1 MPTIQELELGLERAQ
16 QAGDEAAVY
25 EISFF
30 LERAIKQEQ
39 AAQMRQSKSPE
50 LDMSPDEEVD
60 YSGLDYDEEPMNAL
74 TGGLSRG
81 IDIMGEG
88 VGSAIEGFGKVTG
101 LEGVE
106 EFGSEMV
113 EDNQAQLEDA
123 ENYATRRQD
132 VEGIGTGA
140 EYFFGTLGETLP
152 QMATAIG
159 AGALAVAAAPAA
171 LTVGAGAMIVGAVG
185 AGLSQIPFFYGMN
198 RERQK
203 DAIERGDGVAELDE
217 GTAFLSAIPQAA
229 MEGIVDRMLVGKF
242 FTPKVIREG
251 GVFSRVAKGAGAGAA
266 VEVPTEVGQ
275 QMIERAQAGL
285 DLQSDEAITE
295 YIDAAVAAGMIG
307 GSFGG
312 TAAGVGGRYTAP
324 AEEAGVD
331 PDGKWVAYKNSDDN
345 TFSYHDAETGNVL
358 FTGILEGDRAQVEAD
373 IEASKAAQAE
383 LDAQAAPAPETVE
396 SETVTTEEA
405 EAVSGADIDEVVG
418 TEEVVTDDTQATAPK
433 EEDPVFDEDGRRV
446 ETTAERA
453 PPVEAP
459 IDPEVKRV
467 AQVKTLTDAGVPIE
481 MAERTAEETFQQD
494 IDKARVEEIVATGA
508 ATKAQAARIVKE
520 QRKAAEAE
528 AKAEQKRV
536 EEVAKFEEAAA
547 EEGFAEE
554 TVVEPAPVVEA
565 EPVKEGDVLSIFQ
578 LLTGVSRQQKQG
590 AANTKVTKV
599 KVLENGDKVFVG
611 KDVDTGETVT
621 WSDNDGGKTLV
632 NPTSTEVQAVVDEY
646 YERNKPKVQPAP
658 VVEAAPV
665 LVTKEDLDAIG
676 IPKSAPIRNRVIGQ
690 DKNVQ
695 GTKDQLLAYSTNKT
709 VQKKPKLVAAI
720 NEYTLGPV
728 PEGDTRTFEFTEG
741 FADLPERTATG
752 EKKTLLEQ
760 TREEVAVREE
770 ADTKQKL
777 ADEGKLVPDEK
788 GESTY
793 IDVEAPE
800 FKQRNPNTSRVEE
813 DSDATAHKGMQA
825 MTVTTAKEARSS
837 KRARHGRGRAIYSKA
852 GERITDSIDLAAYDA
867 VNKVNYQN
875 YAAKQAGMPKVFE
888 GMGSGTGKAYLDS
901 LRADPNISQKVKTY
915 IDKAM
920 ANALPMKALP
930 KNVTLEQVTATSGN
944 NADTSSK
951 IRDELNAKDEFNRA
965 TTDPEVAKLAAETAA
980 AKKRAKEVKAANKA
994 GKALVGTRNKEL
1006 QKAEADL
1013 AKARAEGDAPAVRRI
1028 EGKIEDAQ
1036 RQAKREEDEAAKV
1049 ASQEYADVDMYD
1061 DLSTLDFSLPADSTV
1076 NLDVPLHPIAK
1087 GLLARGDLKGAL
1099 ELLRGTTGSV
1109 HVRDLTTAFLDNVGT
1124 TKIEVV
1130 SDLKNSNG
1138 EKANGLF
1145 DPKTNTIKLDA
1156 ETGINTHVLLHEM
1169 GHVVT
1174 AEALSKPSHPA
1185 TKKLQAIFKEVVP
1198 RLGTVRGAANL
1209 DEFVAEVQGNVEF
1222 RQELAGIHLKGNPAS
1237 VLQQINN
1244 ILANIWRR
1252 LMGKP
1257 TKSLESDISALQS
1270 VDSIIYGIMSP
1281 APDSRYAGELLHAAA
1296 STVVANQNALQEGV
1310 NSAGGM
1316 KDWVLNG
1323 FSNFLPW
1330 AKPKSKKYM
1339 MSVLDMDTMVEI
1351 SKYEGYQV
1359 GYTVPNGK
1367 RVVQSFPTKKER
1379 NARVIELTANPAIDN
1394 GMIRTPV
1401 RGLEGESMNVDG
1413 VEQVR
1418 KLLDEQNG
1426 ALKNANDDT
1435 KAQLA
1440 VLNKWKAQATPAQIA
1455 ALEMIAPESTLA
1467 RVDPNDPV
1475 TAYSQWHM
1483 AYRVG
1488 DAMTRRSF
1496 NSKDNRDA
1504 AIKQYNANNPEYK
1517 AKKDGAPSAEKV
1529 KSWKAMRPSWN
1540 ALGKDGR
1547 AIYNNIVQVYQ
1558 NKHRELYDAAVN
1570 NYDTM
1575 DGLNDDTRKTLKDEL
1590 FERMYGEEGIRPYL
1604 PLVRKGDHWLRYD
1617 IPNPDNAKLKIEV
1630 VEAFGSI
1637 KQRND
1642 AKAEVI
1648 ANSPSGF
1655 DPGINEFN
1663 QISPVSFDRAP
1674 PASFVK
1680 KTMDAIN
1687 ESTANDKDKS
1697 ALQTQIMRVYIQT
1710 LPETSAAR
1718 SRLKRK
1724 GTLGFIKDPIVAME
1738 ERLYAITRETAKLTT
1753 SRNLMAAGAK
1763 MREKYK
1769 PGPDSPVTENQ
1780 QLIVN
1785 EVLDR
1790 INFAVNPPAD
1800 GIARTLNRVAFNF
1813 TIGLNASSAL
1823 VNTTQIPLFV
1833 LPQFAGVY
1841 GFGKTLAALSKASK
1855 LYFGSGTVKR
1865 RRLMAQLD
1873 GESYTD
1879 AQSFAGQNVDN
1890 YYVTDADGNYQVRDD
1905 LPGLDDVDKKTGQ
1918 TRREYLQSKAVM
1930 VQIAAAR
1937 GQVDSSLIQDEQGLS
1952 FVEDP
1957 KSLIEKTQRASA
1969 FMFHKAEVMTRQIT
1983 MMAAY
1988 DLEMQ
1993 RMQGKNKAS
2002 RTQAEEKYEPKQM
2015 QVKAAESAMA
2025 LTQKVNGGASLETG
2039 MRLSRQGLGRV
2050 GMMYKSFG
2058 VRMYTSMLQ
2067 NALQIARNVAPGTDA
2082 RSREMRNAAIQ
2093 QLAGTF
2099 GSSILFAGVKGI
2111 PIFGAVALIYNTML
2125 KEDDEEDFETVV
2137 QKQLT
2142 QGWYKGAPT
2151 AMLGVDVSN
2160 RIGLSNLLFQT
2171 NRYNQDA
2178 SMEED
2183 IAHYFGGPAWSILS
2197 NFGRGYE
2204 DIVQNGNLERGLET
2218 MLPAAIKNMYKGV
2231 VRYRRD
2237 EGALTRRGDF
2247 IWDDPSQ
2254 TELAAQV
2261 LGFAPSEYTFV
2272 QEKENQKKRIE
2283 GAAKKRRTKLL
2294 RRRAKAERDGDFME
2308 YYDIMDN
2315 ISEFNLDYPLAA
2327 ITKDTIERSRRA
2339 YGRATAETINGVR
2352 YSKMFRATLEQHEAE
2367 YQESESY
2374 F

>member
-60 YSGLDYDEEPMNAL
+60 YSALDYDEEPMNAL

-123 ENYATRRQD
+123 ESYATRRQD

-203 DAIERGDGVAELDE
+203 EAIERGDGVAELDE

-433 EEDPVFDEDGRRV
+433 EEGPVFDEDGRRV

-459 IDPEVKRV
+459 IDPEVKRKE
-467 AQVKTLTDAGVPIE
+467 QVKTLTDAGVSIE
-481 MAERTAEETFQQD
+481 IAERTAEETFQQD

-520 QRKAAEAE
+520 QRKAVEAE

-536 EEVAKFEEAAA
+536 EAEAKFEEAAA
-547 EEGFAEE
+547 KEGFAEE
-554 TVVEPAPVVEA
+554 TVVKAEPVVKNETLEQYQARVKKEAESGVEAEVQPAPVVE
-565 EPVKEGDVLSIFQ
+565 DS
-578 LLTGVSRQQKQG
+578 
-590 AANTKVTKV
+590 
-599 KVLENGDKVFVG
+599 
-611 KDVDTGETVT
+611 
-621 WSDNDGGKTLV
+621 
-632 NPTSTEVQAVVDEY
+632 
-646 YERNKPKVQPAP
+646 
-658 VVEAAPV
+658 VEAAPV

-676 IPKSAPIRNRVIGQ
+676 IPKSAPIRKRVIGQ

-777 ADEGKLVPDEK
+777 ADEK

-793 IDVEAPE
+793 IDVEDPE

-813 DSDATAHKGMQA
+813 DSDATAHEGMQA

-852 GERITDSIDLAAYDA
+852 GERITDSIDLAAYDV

-875 YAAKQAGMPKVFE
+875 YAASQAGMPKVFE
-888 GMGSGTGKAYLDS
+888 GMGSGTAKAYLDS

-920 ANALPMKALP
+920 ANALPMKTLP
-930 KNVTLEQVTATSGN
+930 KNVTLEQVTATSGSN
-944 NADTSSK
+944 TDTSSK
-951 IRDELNAKDEFNRA
+951 MRKKLNAKDEFDRA

-1028 EGKIEDAQ
+1028 EGKIDAQ
-1036 RQAKREEDEAAKV
+1036 RQAKREEDEAAKI
-1049 ASQEYADVDMYD
+1049 ASQEYAARSIE
-1061 DLSTLDFSLPADSTV
+1061 STLDFSLPADSTV

-1281 APDSRYAGELLHAAA
+1281 APDSRYAGELLHAAT

-1890 YYVTDADGNYQVRDD
+1890 YYVTDDDGNYQVRDD

-2039 MRLSRQGLGRV
+2039 MRLSREGLGRV
-2050 GMMYKSFG
+2050 AMMYKSFG

-2218 MLPAAIKNMYKGV
+2218 MLPAAVKNMYKGV

-2261 LGFAPSEYTFV
+2261 LGFAPSEYTFI